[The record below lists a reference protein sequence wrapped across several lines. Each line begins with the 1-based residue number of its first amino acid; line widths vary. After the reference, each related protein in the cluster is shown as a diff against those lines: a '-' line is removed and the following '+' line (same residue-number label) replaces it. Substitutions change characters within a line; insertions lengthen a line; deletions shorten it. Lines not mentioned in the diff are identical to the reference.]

1 MANIKANIIY
11 RNQAN
16 KIFIYNS
23 AEEVENDECSEQ
35 KNTSSITILTSG
47 IPEYHIRIKNNYN
60 SESIKSNVED
70 FEEAKE
76 IKTNLSETQT
86 NLTESKTQKNNTFSL
101 NEDVLL
107 KSIDDKLYLGTIVSI
122 RNGNYLVKFD
132 DNTEKWSCE
141 GGLKKLNSSLNTSK
155 HGDDPLCVVC
165 KEKSE
170 TDVVEVC
177 NKCSRGYHRHCIKQD
192 SSNFSSP
199 WCCDRC
205 TASEIISISDSEDN
219 EFEENNHQLNSKDV
233 CSHSLSFPNP
243 CSCHFYNFR
252 THPLNGILVTGKT
265 RNKFIATA
273 AALDLGKNKC
283 CNAVNVSNGFTNVV

>member
-1 MANIKANIIY
+1 MANLIY

-23 AEEVENDECSEQ
+23 AEETANDECVEQ

-47 IPEYHIRIKNNYN
+47 TPEYHIRIKSNYN
-60 SESIKSNVED
+60 SESVKSSIED
-70 FEEAKE
+70 FEDAKE
-76 IKTNLSETQT
+76 IKTCLSESQT
-86 NLTESKTQKNNTFSL
+86 NMIDTKTLRTNTFSV

-107 KSIDDKLYLGTIVSI
+107 KSSDDKLYLGTIVSI
-122 RNGNYLVKFD
+122 KNGSYLVKFD
-132 DNTEKWSCE
+132 DNTEKWSSE
-141 GGLKKLNSSLNTSK
+141 SGLKKLNSSLSK
-155 HGDDPLCVVC
+155 SKNDDDPLCVVC
-165 KEKSE
+165 KEKKE

-219 EFEENNHQLNSKDV
+219 EFDENNQQLKTYDV
-233 CSHSLSFPNP
+233 F
-243 CSCHFYNFR
+243 
-252 THPLNGILVTGKT
+252 
-265 RNKFIATA
+265 
-273 AALDLGKNKC
+273 
-283 CNAVNVSNGFTNVV
+283 

>member
-1 MANIKANIIY
+1 MANIIY

-23 AEEVENDECSEQ
+23 AEEVANDECAEQ

-60 SESIKSNVED
+60 SESAKSLED
-70 FEEAKE
+70 FEDAKE
-76 IKTNLSETQT
+76 IKTNLSEPQT
-86 NLTESKTQKNNTFSL
+86 NTTDTKTQRNTFSL

-107 KSIDDKLYLGTIVSI
+107 KSNDDNKLYLGTIVSVK
-122 RNGNYLVKFD
+122 NGNYLVKFD

-141 GGLKKLNSSLNTSK
+141 GGLKKLNSSLNKSK
-155 HGDDPLCVVC
+155 NSDDPLCVIC

-177 NKCSRGYHRHCIKQD
+177 NKCSRGYHRHCIQQD

-219 EFEENNHQLNSKDV
+219 EFDENDKLKTYDV
-233 CSHSLSFPNP
+233 SSS
-243 CSCHFYNFR
+243 
-252 THPLNGILVTGKT
+252 IK
-265 RNKFIATA
+265 
-273 AALDLGKNKC
+273 
-283 CNAVNVSNGFTNVV
+283 

>member
-1 MANIKANIIY
+1 MANIIY

-23 AEEVENDECSEQ
+23 AEEVENDECAEQ

-60 SESIKSNVED
+60 SESAKSLED
-70 FEEAKE
+70 FEDAKE
-76 IKTNLSETQT
+76 IKTNLSEPQT
-86 NLTESKTQKNNTFSL
+86 NTTDTKTQRNTFSL

-107 KSIDDKLYLGTIVSI
+107 KSNDDNKFYLGTIVSVK
-122 RNGNYLVKFD
+122 NGNYLVKFD

-141 GGLKKLNSSLNTSK
+141 IGLKKLNSSLNKNKNS
-155 HGDDPLCVVC
+155 DDPLCVIC

-177 NKCSRGYHRHCIKQD
+177 NKCSRGYHRHCIQQD

-219 EFEENNHQLNSKDV
+219 EFDENEKLKTYDV
-233 CSHSLSFPNP
+233 S
-243 CSCHFYNFR
+243 
-252 THPLNGILVTGKT
+252 
-265 RNKFIATA
+265 
-273 AALDLGKNKC
+273 
-283 CNAVNVSNGFTNVV
+283 